1 MNLFIYGFRAPK
13 KPNAKATRT
22 SATLVLVLVSTNA
35 IAGIGGAGTNFGLGP
50 ISTGTAM
57 AYSSQL
63 NNPLSVYYNPASLA
77 RSNMTEI
84 MLFSHYGDTEL
95 RARSQGG
102 AAPAKR
108 EGSVLSDGSS
118 EMLVIGM
125 TTPIM
130 KNGMK
135 NPGAVFG
142 INLGVDEY
150 TKNFLPYNASTSEV
164 GQFVRYESEP
174 LYIGLAVAVPD
185 VISGLDVGI
194 GTRLT
199 LDATASLNASS
210 DLGGNTDS
218 EELGMKASPNFSMN
232 MGVNVDFDELFCGS
246 TKCEKLAAYQA
257 AIFWRDESS
266 WNVAVNANLV
276 VPGVIP
282 QPGLDVILNTID
294 SFQPEVLGGSLT
306 IQTTENLQAI
316 LSIEKQIWSSL
327 TDAFKNDSVRDQ
339 ANLKFQD
346 TLVPRLGVRYQIYK
360 DFFAYSGISYEE
372 SPLKGRQSVDVNYF
386 DADKMSYGMG
396 LEHQSRN
403 ALGPDTSVIVGAGIQ
418 YQQLEKRE
426 FELININSPT
436 YPAPYETVI
445 ADGEATVVSASLSI
459 LF

>member
-1 MNLFIYGFRAPK
+1 MNLFKYGFHAPQNKTK
-13 KPNAKATRT
+13 KTIKNY
-22 SATLVLVLVSTNA
+22 ATLVLALGSANA
-35 IAGIGGAGTNFGLGP
+35 VAGIGGAGTNFGLGP
-50 ISTGTAM
+50 ISVGTAM

-63 NNPLSVYYNPASLA
+63 SNPMSVYYNPASLA
-77 RSNMTEI
+77 RSDMTEI
-84 MLFSHYGDTEL
+84 MLFSHHGDTEL
-95 RARSQGG
+95 RARSIGG
-102 AAPAKR
+102 AAPVKR
-108 EGSVLSDGSS
+108 EGNVLSDNSS
-118 EMLVIGM
+118 EMLIFGM

-130 KNGMK
+130 KNGLK
-135 NPGAVFG
+135 NPSAVFG

-150 TKNFLPYNASTSEV
+150 AKNFLPFNASTSEV

-185 VISGLDVGI
+185 VISGIDFGI

-232 MGVNVDFDELFCGS
+232 MGVNVDFDKLFCGS
-246 TKCEKLAAYQA
+246 IRCEKLDAYQA
-257 AIFWRDESS
+257 AFFWRDESY

-282 QPGLDVILNTID
+282 EPGLNVMLNTID
-294 SFQPEVLGGSLT
+294 SFQPEVFGGSLK
-306 IQTTENLQAI
+306 IQATENLQAI

-327 TDAFKNDSVRDQ
+327 TGLFKNDSVRDQ

-372 SPLKGRQSVDVNYF
+372 SPLRGRQSVDVNYF
-386 DADKMSYGMG
+386 DSDKMTYGLG
-396 LEHQSRN
+396 LEHQSIN
-403 ALGPDTSVIVGAGIQ
+403 ALGTNTNVIVGAGIQ

-436 YPAPYETVI
+436 YPAPYETIV
-445 ADGEATVVSASLSI
+445 ADGEAIVVSASLSI
-459 LF
+459 IF